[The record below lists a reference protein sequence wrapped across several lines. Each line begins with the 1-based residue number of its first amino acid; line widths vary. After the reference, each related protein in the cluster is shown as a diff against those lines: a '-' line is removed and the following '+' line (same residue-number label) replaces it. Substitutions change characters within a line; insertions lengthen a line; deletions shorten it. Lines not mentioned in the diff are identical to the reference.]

1 MAYELWSIAPPNLP
15 ARSRLYSLLP
25 MGIGSA
31 LVESLTSYMMRLA
44 EAHSV
49 SPGTLVRQELL
60 PNLAVSPKR
69 LSHASLHSLNGLGP
83 CFARWVRILE
93 ELTARDDLRA
103 LTLLTWRGILASD
116 GVSRRHRAWCPRC
129 YEERRVYGPAV
140 YDSLLWTL
148 ASVTAC
154 PRHEVAL
161 NESCPHC
168 EKRSLPLSAQS
179 RPGFCSHCDGWLGTD
194 PPVPLPDESGRN
206 LESRFQIAREIGE
219 LLSIGAAQ
227 NQPLHSH
234 LGDNIQR
241 AIANLAYGNRLLFCR
256 IAGVNERT
264 LMEWLSG
271 KVLPSLALLI
281 RVADNLS
288 VPLKRLLFDE
298 IPAADA
304 VWIKTRASV
313 EAERANSTIRRAV
326 SRQRFEHR
334 MTRNSLW
341 ALSSRER
348 AAAKAEVKIAMET
361 ALKEDVPK
369 SVRDIFR
376 SLGYQHC
383 VMGRYWFPELYEAIQ
398 LKRKRRFDRYHVE
411 LQLALC
417 ETPPPTVTQVAQR
430 LGVTINSLSRACPEL
445 YARLS
450 LRHPD
455 RRSFQ
460 IAKVED
466 ALKNA
471 FEESPA
477 SLVQLAS
484 RLHRNADKLRLTSPE
499 LCADLHQRYIAH
511 QSMERRRLD
520 LIYEEYVRETISEIV
535 AAGKYPSRERV
546 LSFITM
552 KDPLLTSIHLTGR
565 ALKRIRQEVA
575 QIVPTIP
582 ELEVPELTTIN

>member
-1 MAYELWSIAPPNLP
+1 
-15 ARSRLYSLLP
+15 
-25 MGIGSA
+25 
-31 LVESLTSYMMRLA
+31 
-44 EAHSV
+44 
-49 SPGTLVRQELL
+49 
-60 PNLAVSPKR
+60 
-69 LSHASLHSLNGLGP
+69 
-83 CFARWVRILE
+83 
-93 ELTARDDLRA
+93 
-103 LTLLTWRGILASD
+103 
-116 GVSRRHRAWCPRC
+116 
-129 YEERRVYGPAV
+129 
-140 YDSLLWTL
+140 
-148 ASVTAC
+148 
-154 PRHEVAL
+154 
-161 NESCPHC
+161 
-168 EKRSLPLSAQS
+168 
-179 RPGFCSHCDGWLGTD
+179 
-194 PPVPLPDESGRN
+194 VPLPDESGRN